1 MFFCKLI
8 TYLNCSRDEPHTY
21 YPPVVQVVPVAPEK
35 PQSRKPHGKE
45 AAYSPRQPHEE
56 HKPQTQ
62 GKHVGRY
69 IKGKKVMVSSG
80 SSVPASQRYTFYRQY
95 GMSSKL
101 LFCFYMSQEVMVQK
115 DYALSF

>member
-1 MFFCKLI
+1 M
-8 TYLNCSRDEPHTY
+8 
-21 YPPVVQVVPVAPEK
+21 VQVVPVAPEK